1 MTRRRRNSIIIGVAW
16 VVLALGYFLLAP
28 VLGYQPEEQWAG
40 ATMLF
45 ALGAAMGIMAYV
57 LTAGSSD

>member
-1 MTRRRRNSIIIGVAW
+1 MTRRRYAVVIGIAW
-16 VVLALGYFLLAP
+16 VVLALGFYLAAP
-28 VLGYQPEEQWAG
+28 ALGYRPEEQWAG

-57 LTAGSSD
+57 LTSGSSD

>member
-1 MTRRRRNSIIIGVAW
+1 MTW
-16 VVLALGYFLLAP
+16 VVLAAAYFLLGP
-28 VLGYQPEEQWAG
+28 VFGFRPEDQWAG

-57 LTAGSSD
+57 LTSGSSD